1 MSGIETIKI
10 IVDAEKE
17 GAKIIKEAQ
26 EKALEIKKNL
36 DASIETERESSL
48 SDAKHK
54 ASSIVEAAES
64 EGKTEA
70 SEFERQSIQRINEL
84 VKKATAKKE
93 LAVKALYD
101 IIIGD

>member
-1 MSGIETIKI
+1 MSGIETVKI

-17 GAKIIKEAQ
+17 AANMIKEAQ
-26 EKALEIKKNL
+26 AKALEIKKSL
-36 DASIETERESSL
+36 DALIETERESSL

-64 EGKTEA
+64 EGNMEA
-70 SEFERQSIQRINEL
+70 SNFEKQSIHSLSEL
-84 VKKATAKKE
+84 VKEATAKKE

-101 IIIGD
+101 ILVGD